1 MAKKESKKK
10 KSGKKMMKRRG
21 EWELSFTFSFSK
33 LDWFLK
39 EKKMSASSAITV
51 EICLKD
57 GSEKHFNYKVDDNKA
72 PENSYLS
79 EMSQTIRA
87 AQKEVNEFLTEIV
100 DKEKSE
106 KNESTK
112 CLKKW
117 CQNHV

>member
-1 MAKKESKKK
+1 
-10 KSGKKMMKRRG
+10 
-21 EWELSFTFSFSK
+21 
-33 LDWFLK
+33 
-39 EKKMSASSAITV
+39 MSASSAITV

-106 KNESTK
+106 KNGASTK
-112 CLKKW
+112 IVEIENNADEDLSEDKNSGSELEPCQKK
-117 CQNHV
+117 VKT

>member
-1 MAKKESKKK
+1 
-10 KSGKKMMKRRG
+10 
-21 EWELSFTFSFSK
+21 
-33 LDWFLK
+33 
-39 EKKMSASSAITV
+39 MSASSAITV

-57 GSEKHFNYKVDDNKA
+57 GSEKHFNCKVDDNKA

-106 KNESTK
+106 KNGAKLVEVENNNEDSEDENSGTE
-112 CLKKW
+112 LEPSQKKIKT
-117 CQNHV
+117 

>member
-1 MAKKESKKK
+1 
-10 KSGKKMMKRRG
+10 
-21 EWELSFTFSFSK
+21 
-33 LDWFLK
+33 
-39 EKKMSASSAITV
+39 MSASSAITV

-57 GSEKHFNYKVDDNKA
+57 GIEKHFNYKVDDNKA

-106 KNESTK
+106 KNGASTK
-112 CLKKW
+112 IVEIENNADEDLSEDENSGSELEPSQKK
-117 CQNHV
+117 VKT